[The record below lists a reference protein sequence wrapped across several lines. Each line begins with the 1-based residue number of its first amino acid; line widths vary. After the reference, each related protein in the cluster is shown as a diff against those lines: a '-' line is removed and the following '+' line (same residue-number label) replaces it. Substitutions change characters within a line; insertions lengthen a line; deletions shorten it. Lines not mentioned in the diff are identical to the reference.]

1 MVKFKN
7 VEEITKSFI
16 NDGWNESPT
25 FSELSEK
32 EASKKG
38 YSFAVNGIRK
48 GRKYFVMSVSGNIF
62 DDNGKI
68 AMYNI

>member
-16 NDGWNESPT
+16 NDGWNESTT

-48 GRKYFVMSVSGNIF
+48 GRKYL
-62 DDNGKI
+62 K
-68 AMYNI
+68 YL

>member
-16 NDGWNESPT
+16 NDGWNESTT

-32 EASKKG
+32 KHRKRAIASLSAELEKEE
-38 YSFAVNGIRK
+38 
-48 GRKYFVMSVSGNIF
+48 NILL
-62 DDNGKI
+62 
-68 AMYNI
+68 

>member
-16 NDGWNESPT
+16 NDGWNESTT

-48 GRKYFVMSVSGNIF
+48 GFCNFLYIFKFYHVSNPP
-62 DDNGKI
+62 
-68 AMYNI
+68 